1 QKARIMVA
9 KYRQKIANQRL
20 DQLQKFTTKLVK
32 KYDIIVL
39 EKLNTKGM
47 MKNHHLARAIANASW
62 SKLVDMLQYKCDWY
76 GKKLIQV
83 NPSYTSQICANCGKN
98 NHRLGLNKSEWL
110 AVREWDCP
118 NCGKHLDRDINAA
131 QVILQKGLAIR

>member
-1 QKARIMVA
+1 
-9 KYRQKIANQRL
+9 
-20 DQLQKFTTKLVK
+20 K

-47 MKNHHLARAIANASW
+47 MKNHHLARGIANASW
-62 SKLVDMLQYKCDWY
+62 SKLVDILQYKCDWY